1 MLNTILRKAC
11 EAADWDYG
19 EVWFIDRDTEILHL
33 GDAWFVRAGLS
44 ADRKRSWEQFR
55 ACSEKFA
62 LRLGEGIP
70 GRVGQFQRPEWID
83 DVSVQSE
90 SYFLRN
96 QIAIAFGVK
105 AGFGLPLGTNSGS
118 VVLVFFL
125 SEAQPQ
131 DDSRI
136 AATQAA
142 IAQMELE
149 HQEIVEADHS
159 LGGIT

>member
-1 MLNTILRKAC
+1 MLNTILQKAC

-19 EVWFIDRDTEILHL
+19 EVWLLDRNTEILHL
-33 GDAWFVRAGLS
+33 DDAWFLRADLT
-44 ADRKRSWEQFR
+44 ADRKRAWEQFR

-70 GRVGQFQRPEWID
+70 GRVGQLQQSEWID
-83 DVSVQSE
+83 NVSVQSE

-105 AGFGLPLGTNSGS
+105 AGFGLPLSTNAGS

-125 SEAQPQ
+125 AEAQPRN
-131 DDSRI
+131 DSRI

-142 IAQMELE
+142 IAQMKSESS
-149 HQEIVEADHS
+149 QNRRNGSAVVGS
-159 LGGIT
+159 